1 MKALTS
7 MIPSSSST
15 SLYVLCKG
23 SITANASTGA
33 TGKRFNVEIKGGQLR
48 YAIDD
53 NVTKK
58 EITSPIANYFTNNW
72 VHVVIQ
78 RDIIAH
84 KMRIYTN
91 GVLSSEGDETAVT
104 GIGESSDFVI
114 GNIGELEFQATANA
128 SAPYKGAF
136 DELKMYNYAL
146 TAAEVYSLYN
156 QAVLSNNEFSISK
169 NVGTVYPNPVKDQI
183 SINLPEYKKSSL
195 TATVIDMSGK
205 IIVKEKINANG
216 NGIFNLNIAGR
227 KAAGNYILNVSGDNL
242 NSNFKIVVQ

>member
-1 MKALTS
+1 
-7 MIPSSSST
+7 
-15 SLYVLCKG
+15 
-23 SITANASTGA
+23 
-33 TGKRFNVEIKGGQLR
+33 
-48 YAIDD
+48 
-53 NVTKK
+53 
-58 EITSPIANYFTNNW
+58 
-72 VHVVIQ
+72 
-78 RDIIAH
+78 
-84 KMRIYTN
+84 MRIYTN

-183 SINLPEYKKSSL
+183 SINIPEYKKSSL

-227 KAAGNYILNVSGDNL
+227 KAAGNYILNVSGENL